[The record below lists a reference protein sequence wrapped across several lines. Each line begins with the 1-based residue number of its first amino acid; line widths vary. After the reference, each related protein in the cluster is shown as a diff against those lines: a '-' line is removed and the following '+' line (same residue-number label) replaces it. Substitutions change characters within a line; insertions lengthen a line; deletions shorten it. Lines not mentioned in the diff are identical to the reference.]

1 MGNPK
6 QLMKEMSLNLKEV
19 FPGFIPEYKISR
31 RGVPYVKLR
40 EFNICYYKTNDFY
53 RIFVGNKKVIDIL
66 DKDKVVEF
74 FKLGGSYV

>member
-6 QLMKEMSLNLKEV
+6 QLMKEMSSDLKGI

-40 EFNICYYKTNDFY
+40 EFSICYFKTNDFY
-53 RIFVGNKKVIDIL
+53 RIFVDNKKVIDIL
-66 DKDKVVEF
+66 DKEKVIEF
-74 FKLGGSYV
+74 LKLKGE